1 MTKRTTNVGTQVEYV
16 PIHKIRTTDVG
27 VMVEYRPCIP
37 IHKIRTT
44 NLGAQVE
51 YIPIHRARITNV
63 GIMIEYQPWFPTGK
77 MVTQIRGSNQIISNT
92 IQKHNIDT
100 ETENECLVTNL
111 VAGEGVTISE
121 TGTDIGTGEVTIS
134 ASESPQRSWFL
145 S

>member
-1 MTKRTTNVGTQVEYV
+1 VAKRTTNVGTQVEYV
-16 PIHKIRTTDVG
+16 PAHKIRTTDIG
-27 VMVEYRPCIP
+27 TNVEYVLV
-37 IHKIRTT
+37 HKIRTT
-44 NLGAQVE
+44 DLGTQVE

-63 GIMIEYQPWFPTGK
+63 GIMVEYQLWFPTGK

-134 ASESPQRSWFL
+134 ALESPQRSWFL

>member
-1 MTKRTTNVGTQVEYV
+1 MAKRTTNVGTQVEYV
-16 PIHKIRTTDVG
+16 PVHKIRTTDIG
-27 VMVEYRPCIP
+27 TNVEYVLV
-37 IHKIRTT
+37 HKIRTT
-44 NLGAQVE
+44 DLGAQVE

-63 GIMIEYQPWFPTGK
+63 GIMVEYQPWFPTGK

-134 ASESPQRSWFL
+134 ALESPQRSWFL

>member
-1 MTKRTTNVGTQVEYV
+1 MAKRTTNVGTQVEYIPV
-16 PIHKIRTTDVG
+16 HKIRTTDVSTN
-27 VMVEYRPCIP
+27 VEYVPV
-37 IHKIRTT
+37 HKIRTT

-51 YIPIHRARITNV
+51 YVPAHKIRTTNV
-63 GIMIEYQPWFPTGK
+63 GIMVEYQLWFPTGK

-145 S
+145 L

>member
-1 MTKRTTNVGTQVEYV
+1 MAKRTTNVGTQVEYV
-16 PIHKIRTTDVG
+16 PVHKIRTTDVSTN
-27 VMVEYRPCIP
+27 VEYVPV
-37 IHKIRTT
+37 HKIRTT

-63 GIMIEYQPWFPTGK
+63 GIMVEYQPWFPTGK

-134 ASESPQRSWFL
+134 ALESPQRSWFL

>member
-1 MTKRTTNVGTQVEYV
+1 VAKRTTNVGTQVEYV
-16 PIHKIRTTDVG
+16 PVHKIRTTDIG
-27 VMVEYRPCIP
+27 TNVEYVLV
-37 IHKIRTT
+37 HKIRTT
-44 NLGAQVE
+44 DLGAQVE

-63 GIMIEYQPWFPTGK
+63 GIMVEYQPWFPTGK

-134 ASESPQRSWFL
+134 ALESPQRSWFL

>member
-1 MTKRTTNVGTQVEYV
+1 MAKRTTNVGTQVEYV
-16 PIHKIRTTDVG
+16 PVHKIRTTDVG
-27 VMVEYRPCIP
+27 TNVEYVLV
-37 IHKIRTT
+37 HKIRTT
-44 NLGAQVE
+44 DLGTQVE

-63 GIMIEYQPWFPTGK
+63 GIMVEYQLWFPTGK

-134 ASESPQRSWFL
+134 ALESPQRSWFL

>member
-1 MTKRTTNVGTQVEYV
+1 VAKRTTNVGTQVEYV
-16 PIHKIRTTDVG
+16 PAHKIRTTDIG
-27 VMVEYRPCIP
+27 TNVEYVLV
-37 IHKIRTT
+37 HKIRTT
-44 NLGAQVE
+44 NIGAQVE

-63 GIMIEYQPWFPTGK
+63 GIMVEYQLWFPTGK

-134 ASESPQRSWFL
+134 ASESSQRSWFL
-145 S
+145 L

>member
-1 MTKRTTNVGTQVEYV
+1 MAKRTTNVGTQVEYV
-16 PIHKIRTTDVG
+16 PVHKIRTTDIG
-27 VMVEYRPCIP
+27 TNVEYVLV
-37 IHKIRTT
+37 HKIRTT
-44 NLGAQVE
+44 DLGAQVE

-63 GIMIEYQPWFPTGK
+63 GIMVEYQLWFPTGK

-134 ASESPQRSWFL
+134 ALESPQRSWFL